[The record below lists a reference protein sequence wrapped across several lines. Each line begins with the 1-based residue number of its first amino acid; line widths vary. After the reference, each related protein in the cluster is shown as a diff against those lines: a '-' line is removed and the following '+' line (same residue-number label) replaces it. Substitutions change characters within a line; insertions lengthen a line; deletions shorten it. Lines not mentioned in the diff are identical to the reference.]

1 MWYPRSVTTPIPG
14 QIWLKSSQ
22 VVRWRMRGLL
32 KVLPARVPPSD
43 SAAASASHASFSAA
57 ALSSGPVAGRRIA
70 YLFAGTYGDF
80 VQILIPLKR
89 LAAAFPAAELLLY
102 GGDRYARDFASELP
116 AMLRIAPAL
125 EPMQWC
131 KEPVDLLFTNC
142 VGVYRVRFD
151 FLARF
156 CARRAFGF
164 RHAHETHR
172 GGFAA
177 TLPLDSGVR
186 SFAAEN
192 LRVLDLA
199 GVDPLPPSTVDPQ
212 NPVEGEVPAWGKGK
226 VLFHIGSAGLKQ
238 DFGLKAYT
246 RLVLNV
252 LGHLER
258 RPVEV
263 VMGPGDEDV
272 AVEIRARTGFNPQI
286 YPLPRLIRILQAFE
300 GTVLCFNS
308 FPAHICHYLGRPAIV
323 MHREAVPYGYD
334 CAPLH
339 TQVIL
344 KRIEDWDLA
353 GVWEALQQDGNP
365 ASPS

>member
-1 MWYPRSVTTPIPG
+1 MRS
-14 QIWLKSSQ
+14 
-22 VVRWRMRGLL
+22 LL
-32 KVLPARVPPSD
+32 KVLPARAQASD
-43 SAAASASHASFSAA
+43 SVPRPSSAASSSSAG
-57 ALSSGPVAGRRIA
+57 SVAGRRIA
-70 YLFAGTYGDF
+70 YLFAGSYGDF
-80 VQILIPLKR
+80 AQILIPLKR
-89 LAAAFPAAELLLY
+89 LASAYPAAELLLY

-116 AMLRIAPAL
+116 ATLRIAPPL
-125 EPMQWC
+125 EPMQWI

-177 TLPLDSGVR
+177 TLPLSSGVR
-186 SFAAEN
+186 SFAEEN

-199 GVDPLPPSTVDPQ
+199 GVEPLLPTYGDYRDAA
-212 NPVEGEVPAWGKGK
+212 EGEVPPWGKGK

-272 AVEIRARTGFNPQI
+272 AVEVRARTGFIPQT
-286 YPLPRLIRILQAFE
+286 YPLARLIRILQAFE

-339 TQVIL
+339 KQVIL
-344 KRIEDWDLA
+344 KRIDDWDLA
-353 GVWEALQQDGNP
+353 GVWEALQQDENP
-365 ASPS
+365 AQPS

>member
-1 MWYPRSVTTPIPG
+1 
-14 QIWLKSSQ
+14 
-22 VVRWRMRGLL
+22 MRGLL
-32 KVLPARVPPSD
+32 KVLPARAPAAAPAGSEPAGSSASEPSVPAS
-43 SAAASASHASFSAA
+43 AASASGSMA
-57 ALSSGPVAGRRIA
+57 GGRRIA

-80 VQILIPLKR
+80 AQILIPLKR
-89 LAAAFPAAELLLY
+89 LAAAYPAAELLLY

-116 AMLRIAPAL
+116 AAIRIAPPL
-125 EPMQWC
+125 EPMQWI
-131 KEPVDLLFTNC
+131 KQPVDLLFTNC

-151 FLARF
+151 FMARF

-177 TLPLDSGVR
+177 TLPLASGVR
-186 SFAAEN
+186 SFAEEN

-199 GVDPLPPSTVDPQ
+199 GVEPLLPTFGNYRDAA
-212 NPVEGEVPAWGKGK
+212 EGEVPPWGKGK

-238 DFGLKAYT
+238 DFGLKSYT

-252 LGHLER
+252 LAHLER

-272 AVEIRARTGFNPQI
+272 AVEIRARTGFVPQT
-286 YPLPRLIRILQAFE
+286 YPLARLIRILQSFE

-308 FPAHICHYLGRPAIV
+308 FPAHICHYLGRPAVVI
-323 MHREAVPYGYD
+323 HREAVPFGYD

-339 TQVIL
+339 RQVIL

-353 GVWEALQQDGNP
+353 GVWDALRQDGNSANP
-365 ASPS
+365 A